1 MINFSRLEEN
11 IFIGSAPQTTVDADR
26 LKQMKI
32 TAVLSLQSDADF
44 KSHRINWKKL
54 QSAYQYN
61 DITVQRFQIID
72 FDETDLGNKLTD
84 PVQALN
90 SMLSLGHRVYVH
102 CNAGVCR
109 APATVLGYLC
119 HFRNMGIDEG
129 LSYIRTQRPQAH
141 PYISAVQKALLK
153 LSEASKN

>member
-1 MINFSRLEEN
+1 MINFDQIEEN
-11 IFIGSAPQTTVDADR
+11 IFLGSAPQTSVDATR

-44 KSHRINWKKL
+44 KTYRIDWKKL

-61 DITVQRFQIID
+61 EITVQRFPIID
-72 FDETDLGNKLTD
+72 FDESDLGNKLAE

-90 SMLSLGHRVYVH
+90 ELLMRQHRVYVH
-102 CNAGVCR
+102 CNAGICR

-119 HFRNMGIDEG
+119 HYRNMTIDDG
-129 LSYIRTQRPQAH
+129 LEYLRQSRPKVH
-141 PYISAVQKALLK
+141 PYIGAVEKALSDL
-153 LSEASKN
+153 AGTG

>member
-11 IFIGSAPQTTVDADR
+11 IFIGSAPQSSVDSAR

-32 TAVLSLQSDADF
+32 TAVVSLQSDADL
-44 KSHRINWKKL
+44 KSHRIDWKKL

-61 DITVQRFQIID
+61 DIVVQRFPVVD
-72 FDETDLGNKLTD
+72 FDELDLGNKLAD

-90 SMLSLGHRVYVH
+90 SLLELGHRVYVH

-119 HFRNMGIDEG
+119 HYRGMEIEAG
-129 LSYIRTQRPQAH
+129 LEYIRSQRPQAH
-141 PYISAVQKALLK
+141 PYISAVEKALMT
-153 LSEASKN
+153 LSDQAS